1 MSEEFKKLLEPPKI
15 FNPEFESV
23 PKDYADAFLREVIGF
38 IPVIGDLF
46 MLYEALKAFS
56 EKKSDVGAIYLLSV
70 LPGPPLPLTHFIVHE
85 MKKRRSE

>member
-23 PKDYADAFLREVIGF
+23 PKDYADAFLREAVGF

-56 EKKSDVGAIYLLSV
+56 EKKNDVGAIYLINV
-70 LPGPPLPLTHFIVHE
+70 LPGPPIIGTHLLVMYLE
-85 MKKRRSE
+85 KKKK

>member
-1 MSEEFKKLLEPPKI
+1 MSEEFKKLLEPPKL

-23 PKDYADAFLREVIGF
+23 PKDYGDAFLREVIGF

-56 EKKSDVGAIYLLSV
+56 EKKNDVGVIYLLSA
-70 LPGPPLPLTHFIVHE
+70 LPGPPLPLSHFIVYE
-85 MKKRRSE
+85 MRKRRSE